1 MLFVYGM
8 LTGAGLLALAQN
20 LFDYRID
27 EVVLEYVYQP
37 VKHFVIG
44 VISFFKK
51 HKV

>member
-27 EVVLEYVYQP
+27 TEVIEYAQSFVQK
-37 VKHFVIG
+37 VKKFFGFVKSKI
-44 VISFFKK
+44 
-51 HKV
+51 